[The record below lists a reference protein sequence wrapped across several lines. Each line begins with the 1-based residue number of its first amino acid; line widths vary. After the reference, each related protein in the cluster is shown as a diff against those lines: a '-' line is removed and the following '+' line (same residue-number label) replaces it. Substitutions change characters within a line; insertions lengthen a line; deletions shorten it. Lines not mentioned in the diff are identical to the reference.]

1 MTDTLGYR
9 CVMGV
14 ITPSVNTCVQPEFE
28 AMRPPG
34 VTNHVARMF
43 MQNATVRDDKDFLGV
58 VDAIDRAVEPAVE
71 RVMTARPDHLIVGVS
86 IEAIWGGRAG
96 GEALRRRIEDRSTC
110 PVTLASDAL
119 LAALA
124 VLKVDGPI
132 AVISPYRPPG
142 LEQVKRYFAE
152 CGIEVRRAVGIT
164 GEARRSP
171 GVAHETPI
179 ALAHLSK
186 AKLCAELRRLD
197 GDDIA
202 AIVQFGANI
211 AMAEVA
217 AEGCRW
223 LGKPVIAVNAATY
236 WHGLRQAGIPD
247 RIQGFGP
254 LLELH

>member
-1 MTDTLGYR
+1 MTDTLGNR

-28 AMRPPG
+28 AMRPHG
-34 VTNHVARMF
+34 VTNHVARMLIE
-43 MQNATVRDDKDFLGV
+43 NAPVHDDKGFLAV
-58 VDAIDRAVEPAVE
+58 VEAIDRSVEPAVD

-86 IEAIWGGRAG
+86 VEAIWGGRAG

-124 VLKVDGPI
+124 ALKVDGPI
-132 AVISPYRPPG
+132 AVLAPYRPPG

-152 CGIEVRRAVGIT
+152 CGIEVRRAHGI
-164 GEARRSP
+164 P
-171 GVAHETPI
+171 HDTPLE
-179 ALAHLSK
+179 LAHIPKS
-186 AKLCAELRRLD
+186 KLCSELRRVD
-197 GDDIA
+197 GDDVA
-202 AIVQFGANI
+202 AIIQFGANI
-211 AMAEVA
+211 AMAQVA

-223 LGKPVIAVNAATY
+223 LGKPVIAVNTATY

-247 RIQGFGP
+247 KVQGFGP